1 MAVGAAGLWVPP
13 HHSDRRR
20 GRRRVFLLQPPHR
33 GAATGPA
40 GGDDQADA
48 FEFDALDPTKP
59 IPEERATTSE
69 SATDEEKS
77 GGESESEAKAD
88 DSGAEEATPA
98 AEQPSREK
106 AVAKALSRCDKGWVT
121 KVMKHSD
128 DWTTATIAVG
138 PPASEWVAEF
148 DLKWN
153 GSDYDIVAE
162 RGE

>member
-1 MAVGAAGLWVPP
+1 VLLGCGCLLIILIAGAV
-13 HHSDRRR
+13 
-20 GRRRVFLLQPPHR
+20 
-33 GAATGPA
+33 A
-40 GGDDQADA
+40 GGFFYFSHRTEGPQPVLQ
-48 FEFDALDPTKP
+48 EETTKP